1 MQFETYQQQR
11 DGLIRLAGDLSAAL
25 KGVPEA
31 KDATVK
37 TLAAEMDEAKGKET
51 AAVKAIPVADEL
63 DAVKAK
69 LEEGQFRIAL
79 FAGFQCGKSTTFDA
93 LLGGQEISPR
103 GQLVAT
109 SSAILY
115 GQHTDDPALQGKAEV
130 EWKDKRALL
139 KILPPTIL
147 ERLAEIPALKGRME
161 GIHTI
166 EQLSEAFDLDKPQD
180 LRHLRDACAKEWRH
194 YLGNRGVY
202 PDNLRAMLRVAVLM
216 LAKYD
221 RPAIKALRKEPNKR
235 FPVEG
240 IDRFVRFPKSWEGRS
255 TQEKQDFSDEEA
267 LFVFVKR
274 VRCYV
279 NAPALKKIDCTL
291 VDCPGLGASEYDKQV
306 ATEEIQDC
314 DVVWFLLGDGR
325 RDIGADELRNIR
337 TGVKLKPDGLIFTMN
352 VTESKNNLANNVAPS
367 TCAKINGAVDAKGAK
382 LRLGPDDITFYH
394 ARLALSAEQ
403 ACRLR
408 EGTLTKA
415 SQKAIIENAQAIYD
429 GVTKVEDALDVLAME
444 DLKKTGVFFKDPRLQ
459 NFSFFDGEGLN
470 EDNVTWARE
479 QSGIDALVDRIH
491 AIVMRDKAKIILK
504 TNGFDRVQGAFE
516 VFKVKVTNL
525 LAGLAKTKQ
534 ENEARYQA
542 QEERIGKLGDAMQ
555 KALYS
560 DALDVGDL
568 AARLRKEFVEEVLN
582 PSRDEA
588 LDAIRSQADDL
599 MERSDR
605 ALQSDI
611 GGLLNDG
618 LRNNLAAWRQS
629 LASGKSP
636 AINKFLKKISDI
648 VKQLNDEFNTKAEA
662 GVGDTANPGDADV
675 SLGEIDLGI
684 DWFKWISVASNV
696 LVFIPIPGLGW
707 ILRGV
712 IAAGV
717 AITSWF
723 VGKSWKRNKFIESAT
738 QAVTD
743 GCRDFERDTLPAKME
758 EVAVNLRQSCV
769 ANLRAAIK
777 QRLAEEQAELEQL
790 RKKLDSGDKEKEIA
804 HLNQVKA
811 DIVDPFA
818 QRLADFAKQLDAAL

>member
-1 MQFETYQQQR
+1 
-11 DGLIRLAGDLSAAL
+11 
-25 KGVPEA
+25 
-31 KDATVK
+31 
-37 TLAAEMDEAKGKET
+37 
-51 AAVKAIPVADEL
+51 
-63 DAVKAK
+63 
-69 LEEGQFRIAL
+69 
-79 FAGFQCGKSTTFDA
+79 
-93 LLGGQEISPR
+93 
-103 GQLVAT
+103 
-109 SSAILY
+109 
-115 GQHTDDPALQGKAEV
+115 
-130 EWKDKRALL
+130 
-139 KILPPTIL
+139 
-147 ERLAEIPALKGRME
+147 
-161 GIHTI
+161 
-166 EQLSEAFDLDKPQD
+166 
-180 LRHLRDACAKEWRH
+180 
-194 YLGNRGVY
+194 
-202 PDNLRAMLRVAVLM
+202 MLRVAVLM

-221 RPAIKALRKEPNKR
+221 RPAIKALRKNPNKR
-235 FPVEG
+235 FPVEE

-516 VFKVKVTNL
+516 VFNAKVTSL

-582 PSRDEA
+582 PSRDETLA
-588 LDAIRSQADDL
+588 AIERRADTL
-599 MERSDR
+599 MGLSDNE
-605 ALQSDI
+605 LQNAI
-611 GGLLNDG
+611 GGLLNDSI
-618 LRNNLAAWRQS
+618 RNNLAAWRQS
-629 LASGKSP
+629 LKNGDSP
-636 AINKFLKKISDI
+636 AIQRFIDKIKKIVDR
-648 VKQLNDEFNTKAEA
+648 LNREFKAKAEA
-662 GVGDTANPGDADV
+662 KGMGGAANAGDA
-675 SLGEIDLGI
+675 SISIGEIDLGI
-684 DWFKWISVASNV
+684 DWFEWISVASNA
-696 LVFIPIPGLGW
+696 LFFIPIGGW
-707 ILRGV
+707 ILRGL

-717 AITSWF
+717 AITSLF

-738 QAVTD
+738 EKITE
-743 GCRDFERDTLPAKME
+743 GCRDFERSALPAKME
-758 EVAVNLRQSCV
+758 EMAEGMRKSCV
-769 ANLRAAIK
+769 ANLQAAIK
-777 QRLAEEQAELEQL
+777 QRLEEEQAELEQL
-790 RKKLDSGDKEKEIA
+790 RKKHDSGDKEKEIA

>member
-1 MQFETYQQQR
+1 M
-11 DGLIRLAGDLSAAL
+11 
-25 KGVPEA
+25 
-31 KDATVK
+31 
-37 TLAAEMDEAKGKET
+37 
-51 AAVKAIPVADEL
+51 
-63 DAVKAK
+63 
-69 LEEGQFRIAL
+69 
-79 FAGFQCGKSTTFDA
+79 
-93 LLGGQEISPR
+93 
-103 GQLVAT
+103 
-109 SSAILY
+109 
-115 GQHTDDPALQGKAEV
+115 
-130 EWKDKRALL
+130 
-139 KILPPTIL
+139 
-147 ERLAEIPALKGRME
+147 
-161 GIHTI
+161 
-166 EQLSEAFDLDKPQD
+166 
-180 LRHLRDACAKEWRH
+180 
-194 YLGNRGVY
+194 
-202 PDNLRAMLRVAVLM
+202 
-216 LAKYD
+216 
-221 RPAIKALRKEPNKR
+221 
-235 FPVEG
+235 
-240 IDRFVRFPKSWEGRS
+240 
-255 TQEKQDFSDEEA
+255 
-267 LFVFVKR
+267 
-274 VRCYV
+274 
-279 NAPALKKIDCTL
+279 
-291 VDCPGLGASEYDKQV
+291 
-306 ATEEIQDC
+306 
-314 DVVWFLLGDGR
+314 
-325 RDIGADELRNIR
+325 
-337 TGVKLKPDGLIFTMN
+337 
-352 VTESKNNLANNVAPS
+352 
-367 TCAKINGAVDAKGAK
+367 
-382 LRLGPDDITFYH
+382 
-394 ARLALSAEQ
+394 
-403 ACRLR
+403 
-408 EGTLTKA
+408 
-415 SQKAIIENAQAIYD
+415 
-429 GVTKVEDALDVLAME
+429 
-444 DLKKTGVFFKDPRLQ
+444 
-459 NFSFFDGEGLN
+459 
-470 EDNVTWARE
+470 
-479 QSGIDALVDRIH
+479 
-491 AIVMRDKAKIILK
+491 
-504 TNGFDRVQGAFE
+504 
-516 VFKVKVTNL
+516 
-525 LAGLAKTKQ
+525 AGLAKTKQ

-636 AINKFLKKISDI
+636 AVNKFLKKISDI
-648 VKQLNDEFNTKAEA
+648 VKRLNDEFNTKAEA

-811 DIVDPFA
+811 DIIAPFA